1 MFSVVSMR
9 LDDGYSNNPFD
20 DGDINY
26 LKYLYDK
33 YLPSQYN
40 ALVYTTNKQMTT
52 KQVNELCSDLLDN
65 MCQKNLLSQISDKEL
80 NGLISITQRVQKA
93 VLEENQF
100 FVSNTVQPK
109 SLRANIN
116 NVKPQSF
123 RKNIDN
129 VAMQSQ
135 RWSFPSRIKTMPDEF
150 KKNKAASEYENQM
163 EFGGVHPLDAFC
175 AEQGSAKLLNQPYLD
190 EDNYGYREHHPVDAF
205 CAKEH
210 SSKYNCASQYSGY
223 SGRTA
228 ATSQTYSRSIQFP
241 FYS

>member
-1 MFSVVSMR
+1 MFSVVSMC

-20 DGDINY
+20 DTDINY
-26 LKYLYDK
+26 LKNLYHA
-33 YLPSQYN
+33 YFPYAYNPSLYIDN
-40 ALVYTTNKQMTT
+40 RQMTT

-65 MCQKNLLSQISDKEL
+65 MCQKNLLSQISDEEL

-93 VLEENQF
+93 VLEENKF

-129 VAMQSQ
+129 VAMQLQ
-135 RWSFPSRIKTMPDEF
+135 RLSFPSWITTMPDEF
-150 KKNKAASEYENQM
+150 KKNKKASEYENNLLYN
-163 EFGGVHPLDAFC
+163 GVHPLDAFF
-175 AEQGSAKLLNQPYLD
+175 AKQDIAKLLNQPYLD
-190 EDNYGYREHHPVDAF
+190 EDNYGYREHHPLDAF
-205 CAKEH
+205 GAKER

-228 ATSQTYSRSIQFP
+228 ATSQMY
-241 FYS
+241 